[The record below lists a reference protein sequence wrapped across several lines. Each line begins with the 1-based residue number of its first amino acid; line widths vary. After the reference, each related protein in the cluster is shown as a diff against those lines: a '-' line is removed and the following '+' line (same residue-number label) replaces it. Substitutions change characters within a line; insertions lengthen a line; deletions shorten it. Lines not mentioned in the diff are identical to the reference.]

1 MLVILLFRLCEA
13 SPVVRETV
21 VTLYAAP
28 SPPGENGSTV

>member
-13 SPVVRETV
+13 SQVVREMV

-28 SPPGENGSTV
+28 SLPEENGSTV